1 MDSYPPLCLIFICI
15 KSIFHSSILRNLY
28 AIIICKEHD
37 LIKYLISKVVFHL
50 DTSIYD
56 KNYAEKLEARWK
68 SEKMKY
74 EEIIITPSKSAG
86 KYWQIKENTQ
96 MKQKGIIR
104 GVIDID
110 IFFIF
115 FFCRWSH

>member
-1 MDSYPPLCLIFICI
+1 
-15 KSIFHSSILRNLY
+15 
-28 AIIICKEHD
+28 
-37 LIKYLISKVVFHL
+37 
-50 DTSIYD
+50 
-56 KNYAEKLEARWK
+56 
-68 SEKMKY
+68 MKY

-115 FFCRWSH
+115 FL